1 MTSRGPLAEQLV
13 VAIRYNNMARVRRL
27 LERGGANVNSR
38 HNTHRMPAL
47 AHATHS
53 RTNILKYLI
62 NKGATINARDDK
74 GRTPLMWA
82 VISGREDNVLALLEA
97 GANINAKDNSGVT
110 PLMWAVFQR
119 KPRIAR
125 LLVSGG
131 ARLNARSNNGR
142 YAVNF
147 INKPMVP
154 GGYVAPMKN
163 NAKNEM
169 MRLLTPRV
177 NALTMREITGVL
189 GKRKR

>member
-1 MTSRGPLAEQLV
+1 MISREPLAVQLV
-13 VAIRYNNMARVRRL
+13 VAIRYNNMPAVRRL
-27 LERGGANVNSR
+27 LTREGANVNSR
-38 HNTHRMPAL
+38 HNTHHMTAL
-47 AHATHS
+47 AHATFS
-53 RTNILKYLI
+53 KTNILKYLI
-62 NKGATINARDDK
+62 NKGATINARDDN
-74 GRTPLMWA
+74 GTTPLMWA

-110 PLMWAVFQR
+110 PLMWAVFKR

-125 LLVSGG
+125 LLVSRG

-147 INKPMVP
+147 INKPMAP

-177 NALTMREITGVL
+177 NALMMREITGVL